1 MYYPPNGY
9 FRSDDI
15 VQDNGAIANNNM
27 MQNNNTETISNIQN
41 ENMISYVRLLHAAA
55 KAPTVD
61 VYVNDN
67 LLVRK
72 FNYREFTDY
81 VKLPSGTYNVKIY
94 TTGDI
99 SEPLFE
105 TDLFVPPQNVITVA
119 AIRET
124 NNDLSLFPAVEKPI
138 TNNTAGKAK
147 VRVAHLISNAPS
159 VDIALPNGTI
169 LYKDVQFKDLENYIE
184 VPIGRYTLEVRL
196 AGTEIAILY
205 IPNIRLRSDKYYTV
219 YAIGLVGD
227 EPSPQVLIPLDGISY
242 LKV

>member
-15 VQDNGAIANNNM
+15 VQDNGAIANNM
-27 MQNNNTETISNIQN
+27 MQNNNTETINNIQN
-41 ENMISYVRLLHAAA
+41 ENMISYVRLLHAAP

-99 SEPLFE
+99 ADPLLE

-119 AIRET
+119 AIRDT
-124 NNDLSLFPAVEKPI
+124 NNDLSLFPAVEKPL
-138 TNNTAGKAK
+138 TNTTTGKAK